1 MTTALRSRHT
11 LASLVACAALVVC
24 TAGCGGLLRH
34 AVQRTPSAPAPH
46 AVPVGSSTQTLTV
59 DGITRTFHLYRPE
72 GLPSAAPLVVML
84 HGGFGSGAQA
94 ERSYGWDAQAD
105 QDHFLV
111 AYPDGLH
118 RAWNAGGGCC
128 GTPAADHVDDVAF
141 LSSMVTTIEEEVPV
155 DPHRVFATGIS
166 NGGMM
171 AYRLACD
178 TTLFAAIGPD
188 SATLMG
194 PCPHPAPVS
203 VIHIHGTAD
212 HNIPYGGGPGDGP
225 GHVDGPSVP
234 SLNATWRGVD
244 SCAPSHHRHP
254 GGGHHLGGRLPGRA
268 VGGAGDHR
276 RGGAPVA
283 GLAVPAGD
291 PEGARPR
298 PALHRPRRH
307 SGDLAVLR
315 RPSRVE
321 PGWPP
326 GGRTGGGGT
335 GDAEREERR

>member
-1 MTTALRSRHT
+1 MTPALRSRHT

-128 GTPAADHVDDVAF
+128 GTPAADHVDDVVF

-244 SCAPSHHRHP
+244 SCAPPTTATQGVVTTSVAACPDGRSVELVTIAGAGHQWPGSPSRPVIQKVLGLDPPSTALDATPVIWQFFAAHP
-254 GGGHHLGGRLPGRA
+254 G
-268 VGGAGDHR
+268 
-276 RGGAPVA
+276 
-283 GLAVPAGD
+283 
-291 PEGARPR
+291 
-298 PALHRPRRH
+298 
-307 SGDLAVLR
+307 
-315 RPSRVE
+315 
-321 PGWPP
+321 
-326 GGRTGGGGT
+326 
-335 GDAEREERR
+335 